1 MVDRGMDGIGAR
13 YAELAGNRGPEL
25 DCEDIVGAESR
36 SDQKKSQG
44 ESCYECDQEKS
55 RRTSGP
61 GIRQASP
68 ALTGPRLPDAS
79 SCRFGP

>member
-1 MVDRGMDGIGAR
+1 MIDRGVDAVGPR
-13 YAELAGNRGPEL
+13 YAELAGNRRPEL

-36 SDQKKSQG
+36 SDQEKSEG
-44 ESCYECDQEKS
+44 ESRYERDEEKP
-55 RRTSGP
+55 RLTCRP
-61 GIRQASP
+61 EVLQAPP